1 MYSSSHCFTY
11 VVESTTYSMK
21 EETHVWDGDM
31 LFVVIYETNDRWVI
45 RLFLQHTTT
54 FYNVLPA
61 MTFIL
66 NVILN

>member
-11 VVESTTYSMK
+11 VHKYIVESTTFSMK

-45 RLFLQHTTT
+45 RLFLQTTLLHSIMY
-54 FYNVLPA
+54 FQQ
-61 MTFIL
+61 
-66 NVILN
+66 